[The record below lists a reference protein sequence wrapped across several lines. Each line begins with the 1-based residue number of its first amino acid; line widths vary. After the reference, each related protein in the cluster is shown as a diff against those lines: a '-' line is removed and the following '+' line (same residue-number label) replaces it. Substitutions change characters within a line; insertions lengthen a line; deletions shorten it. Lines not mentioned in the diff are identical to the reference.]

1 VCQGTSPEIARAYFS
16 KAQQELNFA
25 KQNPNFCCDACGPN
39 GEHTFFACYEA
50 ATNAMRSLVALQ
62 NRGLPKI
69 VKGVDLKRLV
79 TETAAD
85 RNGFE
90 TAVNLIDRMLA
101 CGSRHAF
108 RYSAPD
114 PGDIAEAIQLT
125 EQFVA
130 LIASQLPKEVLT

>member
-1 VCQGTSPEIARAYFS
+1 MNEGTSLDKARAYFS
-16 KAQQELNFA
+16 EAQRQVNFA
-25 KQNPNFCCDACGPN
+25 KEHPNIACDVCGPD
-39 GEHTFFACYEA
+39 GEHTFTACYEA
-50 ATNAMRSLVALQ
+50 ATNAMRSLVSLQ
-62 NRGLPKI
+62 NRELPKI
-69 VKGVDLKRLV
+69 VDLKRLV

-90 TAVNLIDRMLA
+90 TAVNLIDRILA

-108 RYSAPD
+108 PYSAPD

-130 LIASQLPKEVLT
+130 LIGSQLPKEVLT